1 MSINIIQLNWTKV
14 MEILVPSTQNEDFT
28 TRKFIDYD
36 KGKKI
41 FYDNL
46 YLDDFKIVVKIPLS
60 SKDNSK
66 KDDIKIKKFNLEKYT
81 YLLSY

>member
-1 MSINIIQLNWTKV
+1 VVT
-14 MEILVPSTQNEDFT
+14 ILVPDLKTKGFE

-36 KGKKI
+36 KLEEI

-46 YLDDFKIVVKIPLS
+46 YLDEFKICVKIPIIC
-60 SKDNSK
+60 KREPQK
-66 KDDIKIKKFNLEKYT
+66 KDLIVNKFNLEKYT

>member
-1 MSINIIQLNWTKV
+1 MT
-14 MEILVPSTQNEDFT
+14 ILIPPLRNEEYH

-36 KGKKI
+36 KNKKI
-41 FYDNL
+41 IYNNL
-46 YLDDFKIVVKIPLS
+46 YLDEFKIVIKMPLTCEEVCE
-60 SKDNSK
+60 

>member
-1 MSINIIQLNWTKV
+1 MIK
-14 MEILVPSTQNEDFT
+14 ILIPTIKNEDFE

-46 YLDDFKIVVKIPLS
+46 YLDEFKIVVKIPLVR
-60 SKDNSK
+60 KNK
-66 KDDIKIKKFNLEKYT
+66 GNNKEDIKVKKFNLERYT

>member
-1 MSINIIQLNWTKV
+1 MI
-14 MEILVPSTQNEDFT
+14 EILIPPTRNEDFE

-46 YLDDFKIVVKIPLS
+46 YLDEFKIVVKIPLFCK
-60 SKDNSK
+60 SKSNK
-66 KDDIKIKKFNLEKYT
+66 KEDIKIKKFNLERYT

>member
-1 MSINIIQLNWTKV
+1 MI
-14 MEILVPSTQNEDFT
+14 EILIPTVRNEDLEA
-28 TRKFIDYD
+28 RKFIDYD

-46 YLDDFKIVVKIPLS
+46 YLDEFKIVVKIPLS
-60 SKDNSK
+60 CKSKRKK
-66 KDDIKIKKFNLEKYT
+66 KDDMKVKKFNLERYT

>member
-1 MSINIIQLNWTKV
+1 MP
-14 MEILVPSTQNEDFT
+14 ILAPHLKKESFE

-36 KGKKI
+36 KLEEI

-46 YLDDFKIVVKIPLS
+46 YLDEFKLCVKIPII
-60 SKDNSK
+60 SKPDHQKRDLVVN
-66 KDDIKIKKFNLEKYT
+66 KFNLERYS

>member
-1 MSINIIQLNWTKV
+1 
-14 MEILVPSTQNEDFT
+14 MEILIPQTKNEDFE

-46 YLDDFKIVVKIPLS
+46 YLDEFKIVVKIPLF
-60 SKDNSK
+60 SKSKSK
-66 KDDIKIKKFNLEKYT
+66 KKEDIKVKKFNLERYT

>member
-1 MSINIIQLNWTKV
+1 VII
-14 MEILVPSTQNEDFT
+14 ILIPIVRNEDFE

-46 YLDDFKIVVKIPLS
+46 YLDEFKIVVKIPLVC
-60 SKDNSK
+60 KTKRNNK
-66 KDDIKIKKFNLEKYT
+66 EDIKVKKFNLERYT
-81 YLLSY
+81 YLLAY

>member
-1 MSINIIQLNWTKV
+1 
-14 MEILVPSTQNEDFT
+14 MEILIPTVRNEDFEA
-28 TRKFIDYD
+28 RKFIDYD

-46 YLDDFKIVVKIPLS
+46 YLDEFKIVVKIPLS
-60 SKDNSK
+60 CKSK
-66 KDDIKIKKFNLEKYT
+66 KKKKDVIKVKKFNLERYT

>member
-1 MSINIIQLNWTKV
+1 MK
-14 MEILVPSTQNEDFT
+14 ILIPTVRNEDFE

-36 KGKKI
+36 KGRKI

-46 YLDDFKIVVKIPLS
+46 YLDEFKIVVKIPLF
-60 SKDNSK
+60 SKSEPSNK
-66 KDDIKIKKFNLEKYT
+66 EDIKVKKFNLERYT